1 MVIVP
6 IVPVV
11 AGLEQF
17 AELDG
22 LVGLVMVHGPDV
34 GAGQAERKRE
44 GQRRQ
49 DHADKPGPVHLAG
62 VP

>member
-1 MVIVP
+1 MVVP

-11 AGLEQF
+11 ACLEQP

-22 LVGLVMVHGPDV
+22 LVGLVMMHRPQV
-34 GAGQAERKRE
+34 GTGQAERQRK

-49 DHADKPGPVHLAG
+49 DHAD
-62 VP
+62 